1 VKTSLIFERS
11 IMHNLKITNFFFLM
25 AILLAACNY
34 VPRTSIQPNPAL
46 QVTTSTPSTSL
57 ENAYPINDQHETY
70 VGTIYPIGQKP
81 TETMLPND
89 ISGPTPVPQKTP
101 VANSETAAIF
111 GVLHS
116 YSDKLPL
123 QGVMVYAADVVV
135 VEPSGGKVYTTQ
147 EKTSPQ
153 TATDMIG
160 QFVIIGIK
168 PGTYYFMM
176 VTPFGNYPL
185 FDEDNNTFELE
196 FMGGEVI
203 NFGDVYVNWP

>member
-1 VKTSLIFERS
+1 MR
-11 IMHNLKITNFFFLM
+11 NLKITNFFFLM
-25 AILLAACNY
+25 VILLVACNY
-34 VPRTSIQPNPAL
+34 VPQTSIQPNL
-46 QVTTSTPSTSL
+46 TVVITTSTPSTSI
-57 ENAYPINDQHETY
+57 ENAYPIEDEYETY

-81 TETMLPND
+81 TETMLPID
-89 ISGPTPVPQKTP
+89 LGGPTPAPQKTP
-101 VANSETAAIF
+101 EAESETAAIF

-147 EKTSPQ
+147 EKSSPQ

-160 QFVIIGIK
+160 QFMITGIK

-176 VTPFGNYPL
+176 ITPFGNYPL
-185 FDEDNNTFELE
+185 FDKENNTFELE
-196 FMGGEVI
+196 LKGGEVI

>member
-1 VKTSLIFERS
+1 MRKIQ
-11 IMHNLKITNFFFLM
+11 ITNFFFLA
-25 AILLAACNY
+25 AILLVACNN
-34 VPRTSIQPNPAL
+34 VPQTSIQPNL
-46 QVTTSTPSTSL
+46 TLVITTSTPSTLIES
-57 ENAYPINDQHETY
+57 AYPIDEEYETY
-70 VGTIYPIGQKP
+70 VGTIYPLGQKP
-81 TETMLPND
+81 AETMTAVDLD
-89 ISGPTPVPQKTP
+89 GPTPAPQKTP
-101 VANSETAAIF
+101 VAKSETAAIF

-147 EKTSPQ
+147 EKSSPQ
-153 TATDMIG
+153 AATDMIG
-160 QFVIIGIK
+160 QFMITGIK

-185 FDEDNNTFELE
+185 YDKDNNTFELE
-196 FMGGEVI
+196 FNGGEVI